1 MDKIN
6 IENYFIE
13 PDEIKAENKKLVLV
27 IYDITLTKRRNK
39 FVKLME
45 NYGVRVQK
53 SAFEMILNHSQYDE
67 LIKKIPLYITKDDN
81 IRVYKLKVSGEIVSW
96 GSGMTE
102 AEEIIII

>member
-13 PDEIKAENKKLVLV
+13 PDEIKSENKKLVLV

-53 SAFEMILNHSQYDE
+53 SAFEMILNRSQYDE
-67 LIKKIPLYITKDDN
+67 LIRKIPFYITQEDN
-81 IRVYKLKVSGEIVSW
+81 VRVYKLKVSGEIVSW